1 MVNAKY
7 YITNKNDMFV
17 FFQMIEQIEP
27 ESVLDMGMFLK
38 RIGAISR
45 NVLDS
50 SIDENIRLD
59 AVDIEDSVKLAVYD
73 TVYTNIVKLQNL
85 DLIQKTDLVMMMDAA
100 GIMSMKEL
108 ENVILWSEKNAKY
121 IVTDAETYKEV
132 CKYTINFQTRDITV
146 DDDVYYLLLT
156 PYI

>member
-7 YITNKNDMFV
+7 YITNKNEMFV

-27 ESVLDMGMFLK
+27 ESVLDVGMFLK

-59 AVDIEDSVKLAVYD
+59 AVDIDDGVKLAVYD
-73 TVYTNIVKLQNL
+73 TVYTNIVTLQKL

-100 GIMSMKEL
+100 GIMSVKEL

-132 CKYTINFQTRDITV
+132 SRFTINFQARNITV
-146 DDDVYYLLLT
+146 DEDVYYL
-156 PYI
+156 IENR